1 MMNLFSD
8 FKKVSKEE
16 WSNKL
21 IQDLKGKPKELLTIN
36 DEIEGISYSSFV
48 HNEDSIH
55 RSGPGNLPYTRGTN
69 RPTNDWKNCHY
80 EIISNEKDNNAKALN
95 ALMSGSDMLWFR
107 SNKNSVNWS
116 DVLADIQTEYINVVI
131 ETAQADD
138 ITMLVNSGKKNITY
152 GYDAYKNGFDQL
164 NSLFSLFRKEQ
175 VPFLLVDASNIQQAG
190 GNISQ
195 EIAFALNVG
204 HEYILKLMNE
214 GFTIDEAS
222 ACIQFKFGVGSNY
235 FNESLKFRIFR
246 TLWTNVV
253 AAYRPQHKCSHN
265 ATVHAFITHMNK
277 SVKDPYTNLL
287 RQTTEVMSAVNGN
300 IDSVC
305 VLPYD
310 LYTADGASELAQRMA
325 LNMTNILK
333 EESYFDKVCDV
344 LGGSYSLENVQDEL
358 TDSAWK
364 SFQKIEAHGGLFSE
378 ETKNTFYKEIK
389 AIRDKRIAQYSSGDK
404 TLIGV
409 NKFENPDDINDTWT
423 NIPNYEGLTSL
434 VLENEL
440 QNSIA

>member
-8 FKKVSKEE
+8 FNKVSKEE

-21 IQDLKGKPKELLTIN
+21 IQDLKGKPEELLTVN
-36 DEIEGISYSSFV
+36 DEIEGITYPSYF
-48 HNEDSIH
+48 HNEDNIN
-55 RSGPGNLPYTRGTN
+55 RSQPGDLPYTRGTN

-95 ALMSGSDMLWFR
+95 ALISGSDMLWFQ

-164 NSLFSLFRKEQ
+164 NSMLTLFKKDQ
-175 VPFLLVDASNIQQAG
+175 APVLLVDASKIQQAG

-214 GFTIDEAS
+214 GFSIDEAS
-222 ACIQFKFGVGSNY
+222 ACLQFKFGVGSNY
-235 FNESLKFRIFR
+235 FNESLKFRVFR
-246 TLWTNVV
+246 TLWSNVI
-253 AAYRPQHKCSHN
+253 AAYSPQHRCSHN

-287 RQTTEVMSAVNGN
+287 RQTTEVMSAVNGGIN
-300 IDSVC
+300 SVC

-310 LYTADGASELAQRMA
+310 LYTSKGASELAQRMA

-333 EESYFDKVCDV
+333 EESYFDKVCDA
-344 LGGSYSLENVQDEL
+344 LGGSYSLENVQDIL
-358 TDSAWK
+358 TESAWK
-364 SFQKIEAHGGLFSE
+364 SFQNIEAQGGLLNE
-378 ETKNTFYKEIK
+378 NAKNDFYQEVNTV
-389 AIRDKRIAQYSSGDK
+389 RDKRISLFSSGDK

-409 NKFENPDDINDTWT
+409 NKFENPDDVSDTWT
-423 NIPNYEGLTSL
+423 VIPNYDGLSSL

-440 QNSIA
+440 QNSMA